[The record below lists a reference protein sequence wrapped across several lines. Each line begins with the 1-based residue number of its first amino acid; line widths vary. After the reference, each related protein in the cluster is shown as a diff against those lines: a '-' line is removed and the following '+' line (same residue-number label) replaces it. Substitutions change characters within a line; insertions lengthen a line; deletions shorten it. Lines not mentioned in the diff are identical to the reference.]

1 VYLQILKQLNV
12 FTMVDCN
19 LWESKENTAAENGVF
34 FGWTSESSC
43 MSACLAS
50 KSCVAFDFGFIGCVL
65 HHNESGLVTTYHA
78 SGITHF
84 IFNRHCL
91 PSTATEIRLTTTTSI
106 KTTTGM

>member
-1 VYLQILKQLNV
+1 
-12 FTMVDCN
+12 MVDCN
-19 LWESKENTAAENGVF
+19 PWESQENTAAENGVF

-50 KSCVAFDFGFIGCVL
+50 TSCVAFDFGFIGCVL
-65 HHNESGLVTTYHA
+65 HYNESDLVTTYHA
-78 SGITHF
+78 SGVTHF

-91 PSTATEIRLTTTTSI
+91 PSTTTEIRPTTTTPI